1 MPYFIAYL
9 VTGFIISFVHPELRR
24 TLVESTQDKEQ
35 GLLVK
40 ALIFVVLMLISMLL
54 WPVVLIFR
62 RRNSAVEEER
72 LNELKQ
78 HLVARGRKITESD
91 GVLMTYRRVVEKQF
105 LKVAK
110 ERKEHLPEAS
120 LREISLHYVDAWVAA
135 NEERLGIAMPFLING
150 GLDTYRKEGLKPLL
164 EEIRRDEFAS

>member
-1 MPYFIAYL
+1 MTYIIAYL
-9 VTGFIISFVHPELRR
+9 VAGLLISFGHPELRKS
-24 TLVESTQDKEQ
+24 LVETIGDKEQ
-35 GLLVK
+35 GFLVK
-40 ALIFVVLMLISMLL
+40 ALILVVLLLISMLL

-62 RRNSAVEEER
+62 RRNSAVEDAR

-110 ERKEHLPEAS
+110 ERREHLPEAS
-120 LREISLHYVDAWVAA
+120 LREISLHYVDAWVEA

-150 GLDTYRKEGLKPLL
+150 GAGQLQERGAQGPA
-164 EEIRRDEFAS
+164 R

>member
-1 MPYFIAYL
+1 MGRHL
-9 VTGFIISFVHPELRR
+9 VSPVVEESCPMNESRFLEPAFVADQPL
-24 TLVESTQDKEQ
+24 TQAAP
-35 GLLVK
+35 
-40 ALIFVVLMLISMLL
+40 ALPGVVCERE

-110 ERKEHLPEAS
+110 ERREHLPEAS

-135 NEERLGIAMPFLING
+135 NEERLGIAMPFVING
-150 GLDTYRKEGLKPLL
+150 GLDTYRKEGLKAVL
-164 EEIRRDEFAS
+164 EEIRRDEFTEG